1 MVLIF
6 AERLSCSLCNDSAV
20 PTWSLDHLNVNSQA
34 ARESFLHTEGVFR
47 QLSNKDVLKL
57 SIHPPL
63 PPPKILWRIP
73 SCKFRVQGVS
83 DIMYSG
89 ELWGACPPFLSSF
102 VLPTRFYAELI
113 AFIRL
118 IIDYQSLIHYLT
130 CSDWQFKY
138 LRPFFINIPD
148 QQSLNTMR

>member
-1 MVLIF
+1 MGVLLLLSMVTGLIESF
-6 AERLSCSLCNDSAV
+6 WLKC
-20 PTWSLDHLNVNSQA
+20 LNVGDGYEKYINSQA

-47 QLSNKDVLKL
+47 LLSNEDVLKL

-89 ELWGACPPFLSSF
+89 ELWGAGPPFLSSF
-102 VLPTRFYAELI
+102 VLQTRFYAELI

-138 LRPFFINIPD
+138 LRPFLSTYQIN
-148 QQSLNTMR
+148 SH